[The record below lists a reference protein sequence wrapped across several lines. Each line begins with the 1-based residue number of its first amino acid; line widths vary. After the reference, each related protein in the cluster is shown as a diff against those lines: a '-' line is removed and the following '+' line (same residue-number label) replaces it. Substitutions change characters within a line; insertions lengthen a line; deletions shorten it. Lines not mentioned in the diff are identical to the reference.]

1 MDVESAELVKHG
13 LNAFLAVSVA
23 FANELATIAE
33 RVGADA
39 AEVERGLKTER
50 RIGPRAYLRPGAA
63 FAGGT
68 LARDVDYL
76 TQIGEREHVPTH
88 LLRPSARATTST
100 GAGRGGRSSRSSAPT
115 AA

>member
-33 RVGADA
+33 HVGADA

-50 RIGPRAYLRPGAA
+50 RIGPRAYLGRVP
-63 FAGGT
+63 
-68 LARDVDYL
+68 RSR
-76 TQIGEREHVPTH
+76 GERWH
-88 LLRPSARATTST
+88 ATST
-100 GAGRGGRSSRSSAPT
+100 T
-115 AA
+115 